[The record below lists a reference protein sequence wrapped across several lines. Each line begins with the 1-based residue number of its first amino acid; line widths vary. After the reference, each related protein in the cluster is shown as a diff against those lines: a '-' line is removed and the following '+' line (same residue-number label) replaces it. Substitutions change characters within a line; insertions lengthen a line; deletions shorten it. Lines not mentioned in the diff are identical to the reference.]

1 MIMGITRRQFS
12 IVAAIALGT
21 LLNPLNT
28 TMIAVAFSRLQED
41 FQVTYM
47 SISWLIASFY
57 VASAI
62 GQPIFGR
69 FTDKYGPK
77 RIFMLGLLLVTIA
90 SMLAPL
96 SPNFGWLIAFRVL
109 QSIGSAALYPAGMSV
124 IRSIVTNNQARV
136 LAILS
141 IFSSTSAGLG
151 PFLGGVLIH
160 YGDWQLIFIINF
172 PFIIASLFLAIRMIP
187 RDADRDNKSNKR
199 MDYIGMVWF
208 SGSII
213 MLLVF
218 LLSLPQGVNYYLL
231 VISLAMGIGLYQ
243 YQRRVDNPFIDVIFL
258 KNHRHVSSIYLQ
270 FILVNAIFYSSLFGI
285 PSYLQNIQ
293 QFDAKTVGF
302 IMLSIAGFGV
312 VSTPIAGWWADRV
325 GPRKPLLVGAASML
339 LGTISMLL
347 VQDTSHAI
355 IIFLILSLIGFSN
368 GFLNIALQTLLYM
381 FVSKSQTGT
390 ASGLFM
396 TSRFLGTILSSS
408 ILALMFGLEISTQ
421 QLHWMAITCALIS
434 TCLLFLSIRIVPPT
448 NEHSLTEEQ

>member
-1 MIMGITRRQFS
+1 MGLSRKQFY

-41 FQVTYM
+41 FGVSYQ
-47 SISWLIASFY
+47 SITWLIASFY

-69 FTDKYGPK
+69 FTDIYGPK
-77 RIFMLGLLLVTIA
+77 RIFMIGLALVTVA

-124 IRSIVTNNQARV
+124 IRSIVTDNQAKV
-136 LAILS
+136 LAVLS
-141 IFSSTSAGLG
+141 IFSSTSAGIG

-160 YGDWQLIFIINF
+160 YGDWQLIFLINF
-172 PFIIASLFLAIRMIP
+172 PFIVASLILAIRLIP
-187 RDADRDNKSNKR
+187 RDEKRDSSLKKN
-199 MDYIGMVWF
+199 MDYWGMVWF
-208 SGSII
+208 SGFII
-213 MLLVF
+213 MMLTF
-218 LLSLPQGVNYYLL
+218 LLSLPQGVNVYLL
-231 VISLAMGIGLYQ
+231 IISLAMGVGLYH
-243 YQRRVDNPFIDVIFL
+243 YQKRMDHPFINVTFL
-258 KNHRHVSSIYLQ
+258 KKNLHISSIYFQ

-285 PSYLQNIQ
+285 PSYLQDVQ
-293 QFDAKTVGF
+293 QFDTKTVGL

-312 VSTPIAGWWADRV
+312 ISTPLAGWWTDRV
-325 GPRKPLLVGAASML
+325 GPYKPLIVGAVTML
-339 LGTISMLL
+339 MGTVSMLL
-347 VQDTSHAI
+347 VRDVTHAL

-368 GFLNIALQTLLYM
+368 GFLNIALQTLLYTY
-381 FVSKSQTGT
+381 VSKEETGT

-408 ILALMFGLEISTQ
+408 ILAVVFGVEINTG
-421 QLHWMAITCALIS
+421 QLHLMAMACGLIS
-434 TCLLFLSIRIVPPT
+434 LFLLFLSIRIT
-448 NEHSLTEEQ
+448 RRNG

>member
-1 MIMGITRRQFS
+1 MGISRKQFY

-41 FQVTYM
+41 FQVSYQ

-77 RIFMLGLLLVTIA
+77 RIFMLGLSLVTVA

-96 SPNFGWLIAFRVL
+96 SPNFGWLIVFRVL

-124 IRSIVTNNQARV
+124 IRSIVTDNQARV
-136 LAILS
+136 LAVLS
-141 IFSSTSAGLG
+141 IFSSASAGLG

-160 YGDWQLIFIINF
+160 YGDWELIFLINF
-172 PFIIASLFLAIRMIP
+172 PFILTSFILAIRLIP
-187 RDADRDNKSNKR
+187 RDSERDHNPEGR
-199 MDYIGMVWF
+199 MDYWGMAWF
-208 SGSII
+208 AGFIL
-213 MLLVF
+213 MLLMV
-218 LLSLPQGVNYYLL
+218 LLSMSEGVNVTLL
-231 VISLAMGIGLYQ
+231 LLSLAMGIGLYL
-243 YQRRVDNPFIDVIFL
+243 YQRRIDNPFIDVTFL
-258 KNHRHVSSIYLQ
+258 KDNKHISSIYIQ
-270 FILVNAIFYSSLFGI
+270 FILVNAVFYSSLFGI
-285 PSYLQNIQ
+285 PSYLQHVQ
-293 QFDAKTVGF
+293 QFDTKTVGL

-312 VSTPIAGWWADRV
+312 VSTPVAGWWADRV
-325 GPRKPLLVGAASML
+325 GPRKPLIVGAVSML
-339 LGTISMLL
+339 IGTISMLL
-347 VQDTSHAI
+347 LQDATPAI

-368 GFLNIALQTLLYM
+368 GFLNIALQTLLYT
-381 FVSKSQTGT
+381 FVSKSQIGT

-408 ILALMFGLEISTQ
+408 ILALMFGREISTG
-421 QLHWMAITCALIS
+421 QLHSMAITCALIS
-434 TCLLFLSIRIVPPT
+434 IFLVFLSIRIAAPRR
-448 NEHSLTEEQ
+448 

>member
-1 MIMGITRRQFS
+1 MIGISRKQFY

-41 FQVTYM
+41 FQVTYQ
-47 SISWLIASFY
+47 SISWLIACFY

-96 SPNFGWLIAFRVL
+96 SPNFGWLITFRVL

-124 IRSIVTNNQARV
+124 IRSIVTDNQAKV
-136 LAILS
+136 LAVLS

-160 YGDWQLIFIINF
+160 YGDWQLIFLINF

-187 RDADRDNKSNKR
+187 RDEARDHKLDKR
-199 MDYIGMVWF
+199 MDYWGMVWF
-208 SGSII
+208 SGFIV

-231 VISLAMGIGLYQ
+231 GISLAMAIGFYQ
-243 YQRRVDNPFIDVIFL
+243 YQRRIEHPFIDVIFL
-258 KNHRHVSSIYLQ
+258 KNNKHVSSIYVQ

-285 PSYLQNIQ
+285 PSYLQTVQ
-293 QFDAKTVGF
+293 QFDTKTVGL

-325 GPRKPLLVGAASML
+325 GPRRPLLVGAASML
-339 LGTISMLL
+339 LGTLSMLII
-347 VQDTSHAI
+347 QDKSHAM

-368 GFLNIALQTLLYM
+368 GFLNIALQTLLYT

-408 ILALMFGLEISTQ
+408 ILAIVFGLEISTQ
-421 QLHWMAITCALIS
+421 QLHGMAIACAMIS
-434 TCLLFLSIRIVPPT
+434 SFLLFLSIRTVPPA
-448 NEHSLTEEQ
+448 NEHSLRDE